1 MVERV
6 RDAFFRLYTGMVE
19 APRGEEWEAINGLV
33 GPDVQWSVWFIAN
46 RALRR
51 HRHSEDYASPASQR
65 KNAARLEKAAS
76 ELRELLSKPFIRE
89 LARVHVYREGGIRL
103 GSHEKRPI
111 ILKPADPANPA
122 AAFDVLPELLRLF
135 DGFAAAVRRDAPA
148 KAGKPQDR
156 NKRAVLWEL
165 CLVFQEY
172 GLPLAVGENSKLPKV
187 ARHLFR
193 ALCFEGD
200 PRDTLRTMFD
210 EMRASGEM
218 VQSEADTPATT
229 EADKPGKPRPLGWWG
244 GELPE

>member
-6 RDAFFRLYTGMVE
+6 RDVFLRLYPGMAK
-19 APRGEEWEAINGLV
+19 APQGEEWEKIKGLV
-33 GPDVQWSVWFIAN
+33 GPDVLWSVWWIAN
-46 RALRR
+46 RALG
-51 HRHSEDYASPASQR
+51 HDPHSTNNASPASRQ
-65 KNAARLEKAAS
+65 KDAVRLERAAS
-76 ELRELLSKPFIRE
+76 DLRDLLSRPLIRE
-89 LARVHVYREGGIRL
+89 LARAHVCGERGIRL
-103 GSHEKRPI
+103 GLHEKRPI
-111 ILKPADPANPA
+111 ILKPAGPDPA

-165 CLVFQEY
+165 CVVFQDY
-172 GLPLAVGENSKLPKV
+172 GLPLSVGENSKLPKV

-193 ALCFEGD
+193 ALRFEGD
-200 PRDTLRTMFD
+200 PRDILRTMFD

-218 VQSEADTPATT
+218 VRTEADTPATP
-229 EADKPGKPRPLGWWG
+229 EPGKPAKPRPLGWWG